1 MTAFFIL
8 VFIIGIFIFLFLKN
22 KKINTVSTIQNEK
35 INNFE
40 QEEKIINID
49 EPILID
55 ENGNQYQNIYKT
67 REIPRKTY
75 IKANLNGKYWGIID
89 EEQSIDFKD
98 VKFFDFNIYEVELRN
113 AIYQKNIPFKT
124 NLEDVKFSRERLPKL
139 INTILLE
146 NNKEFFV
153 NLNEPILTN
162 IKFNRKLHQDEGN
175 EVFGTI
181 NAEVTGYV
189 LDFIIEEY
197 CEKLYI
203 IDLENLKIENTN
215 KNKLTKTLSA
225 TGNVEYKYDYKR
237 VERYYSDYKT
247 TYWDN
252 WTYQKTLSN
261 SNQEGCLSSIFG
273 VLGTLIGFMFLILVL
288 PQIAILLP
296 FILLLFLFNIIPS
309 NIWQWFFKFLALVLL
324 FFFIASLIN
333 LFSQSNNYRPIPVLV
348 DKPEE
353 QKIKITPIVVN
364 EIKDTLITHFRTW
377 EDYDGNNYK
386 GKFWIKKSDFYNS
399 KNYKINLPISENTER
414 NYDKIIYSLKE
425 NDKLKLEGLYQLFNT
440 IKKEKDLSKNK
451 FAEMIVSFIQD
462 IPYSVVLPNACDGNL
477 YQDDFIK
484 KYLSSSKAECDGFEK
499 FGINSP
505 VEFLTNL
512 KGDCDTRTLILYTVL
527 SHYNY
532 DVVLFSSEYYN
543 HSILGVNLPYDGV
556 AYNYNNQ
563 RYILW
568 ETTSANIKP
577 GVLPN
582 EISNLNY
589 WRISLKSK

>member
-1 MTAFFIL
+1 M
-8 VFIIGIFIFLFLKN
+8 
-22 KKINTVSTIQNEK
+22 NTVSTIQNEK
-35 INNFE
+35 ITNFE
-40 QEEKIINID
+40 QEEKIINIE

-113 AIYQKNIPFKT
+113 AIYQKNIPFET

-181 NAEVTGYV
+181 DAKVTGYV
-189 LDFIIEEY
+189 LDFVIEEY
-197 CEKLYI
+197 FEKLYI
-203 IDLENLKIENTN
+203 LDVENQKIELTN
-215 KNKLTKTLSA
+215 KNELTKTLIA
-225 TGNVEYKYDYKR
+225 TGNVEYKNDYKR

-252 WTYQKTLSN
+252 WIYQKTLSN
-261 SNQEGCLSSIFG
+261 SNQDGCLSSIFG

-296 FILLLFLFNIIPS
+296 FLLILFLFNIIPS
-309 NIWQWFFKFLALVLL
+309 KIWQWLFKFLALVLL

-333 LFSQSNNYRPIPVLV
+333 LFSQSNNYRPKPVLV

-353 QKIKITPIVVN
+353 QKIKITPIVEN

-377 EDYDGNNYK
+377 EDYDGNNYE

-399 KNYKINLPISENTER
+399 KNYKINLQISENTES

-532 DVVLFSSEYYN
+532 DVVLLSSEYYN